1 MQGLMVALFLVL
13 EGTSILFSIVAV
25 PICISTNSVEG
36 FLFLCNL
43 SSIYSLWTFLML
55 AILAGVR

>member
-13 EGTSILFSIVAV
+13 EGTSILFSVVAV
-25 PICISTNSVEG
+25 PICIPTNSVGG
-36 FLFLCNL
+36 FPSLHIL